1 MKEKIKVWQLATI
14 FIGSI
19 VGAGL
24 SSGRELNQFFS
35 VYGIKSVIGLSIC
48 ILIYIGMSKIIID
61 LTMEYKVKSYNELI
75 DLVCPKSIALFTNS
89 ILTLFLFSSTTI
101 IFSGSS
107 ALRAQYFGVPRWIGF
122 SGMLLCSLLFL
133 FRNSKGLFEV
143 NGFIVPLLLVVMSTI
158 FFSYVKVHPEVFN
171 IHYLQSLPAKKN
183 HYLGSSVIYAG
194 FNILSIIG
202 VIVPLVSEMKQPKI
216 IYKGIC
222 LGSILLTIMSSYIVI
237 LMLIHPTYPRL
248 FEIPILA
255 VAASIGKGLQ
265 VALLMIIWLE
275 MFSSQVSNIFSLST
289 FLESRF
295 KLPYRKGVVGT
306 ICIAA
311 PFSFI
316 PFSKL
321 VEVLYPLYGVLSFFF
336 ITCCVWFY
344 LKPKN

>member
-1 MKEKIKVWQLATI
+1 MKEKIRIWQLATI

-35 VYGIKSVIGLSIC
+35 VYGLRSVIGLVLCLMMYIVMGKM
-48 ILIYIGMSKIIID
+48 ILE
-61 LTMEYKVKSYNELI
+61 LTIRHRVKSYNEFI
-75 DLVCPKSIALFTNS
+75 NLVCPRPIALFTNT

-107 ALRAQYFGVPRWIGF
+107 ALITQYFGVPRWMGF
-122 SGMLLCSLLFL
+122 IFMLVWSLLFL
-133 FRNSKGLFEV
+133 FRSTKGLFEV
-143 NGFIVPLLLVVMSTI
+143 NGVIVPLLLIVMSTI
-158 FFSYVKVHPEVFN
+158 FFSYIKTNPNTMNVA
-171 IHYLQSLPAKKN
+171 YLLSFPPQKN

-202 VIVPLVSEMKQPKI
+202 VIIPLAFELNDSKV

-222 LGSILLTIMSSYIVI
+222 LGSILLTIMSLYIVV
-237 LMLIHPTYPRL
+237 LMLIHPTYPLL

-255 VAASIGKGLQ
+255 VAAKIGTGLKA
-265 VALLMIIWLE
+265 ALLVIIWLE

-289 FLESRF
+289 YLQSRF
-295 KLPYRKGVVGT
+295 GISYKKGVLGT
-306 ICIAA
+306 ICLAA

-321 VEVLYPLYGVLSFFF
+321 V
-336 ITCCVWFY
+336 
-344 LKPKN
+344 